1 MATEIKWHSCTID
14 RKTNIP
20 TIKMTI
26 DGQYMELNF
35 APVDFVEVV
44 RCKDCKHR
52 KKWTTTGQFCC
63 FHETSGMA
71 VGVDLRDDDF
81 CSYGERK
88 DNG

>member
-1 MATEIKWHSCTID
+1 MV
-14 RKTNIP
+14 RKLTCLL
-20 TIKMTI
+20 
-26 DGQYMELNF
+26 MEGHRRHLYYDHIAEFLIANDVV
-35 APVDFVEVV
+35 PVV

-88 DNG
+88 DDA